1 MIERWP
7 AGSLSWIS
15 VPQMRAVDRVAT
27 ELGLTLTRM
36 MENAGANLAWLAA
49 VMLGGKV
56 SGRRITVLAGP
67 GGNGG
72 GGLVAARRLIGWGAD
87 VAVRLASDPADLAPV
102 PLEQLR
108 LLKQMQAP
116 IAVGA
121 SGLGVTELF
130 IDAILGYSQQ
140 GNPRGE
146 AAALVAATADSTVLS
161 LDVPTG
167 LELERG
173 IVGEPAV
180 RAAATLTLALP
191 KEALR
196 AEAARPLVGELY
208 LADISIPAAVYD
220 RLGIAYRSPFSGSPI
235 VQLV

>member
-1 MIERWP
+1 MEI
-7 AGSLSWIS
+7 
-15 VPQMRAVDRVAT
+15 
-27 ELGLTLTRM
+27 GLTLTRM
-36 MENAGANLAWLAA
+36 MENAGANLAWLAST
-49 VMLGGKV
+49 MMGGDV

-72 GGLVAARRLIGWGAD
+72 GGFVAARRLIGWGAD
-87 VAVRLASDPADLAPV
+87 VAVRLASDPADLAAV

-108 LLKQMQAP
+108 LLEQMEAP

-121 SGLGVTELF
+121 GGLGATELF

-140 GNPRGE
+140 GKPRGD

-180 RAAATLTLALP
+180 RARATLTLALP

-196 AEAARPLVGELY
+196 AAAARQLVGDLY
-208 LADISIPAAVYD
+208 LADISIPAIVYD
-220 RLGIAYRSPFSGSPI
+220 SLGIGYRSPFSGSPI

>member
-1 MIERWP
+1 M
-7 AGSLSWIS
+7 
-15 VPQMRAVDRVAT
+15 

-36 MENAGANLAWLAA
+36 MENAGANLAWLAS
-49 VMLGGKV
+49 VMLGADV
-56 SGRRITVLAGP
+56 SGRRIRVLAGP

-72 GGLVAARRLIGWGAD
+72 AGLVAARRLIGWGAD
-87 VAVRLASDPADLAPV
+87 VDVRLASDQADLAAV
-102 PLEQLR
+102 PLEQLH
-108 LLKQMQAP
+108 LLEQMQAP

-140 GNPRGE
+140 GNPRGD
-146 AAALVAATADSTVLS
+146 AAALVAATADSMVLS

-196 AEAARPLVGELY
+196 AGSARPLVGDLY
-208 LADISIPAAVYD
+208 LADISIPAVVYD

>member
-1 MIERWP
+1 
-7 AGSLSWIS
+7 
-15 VPQMRAVDRVAT
+15 
-27 ELGLTLTRM
+27 
-36 MENAGANLAWLAA
+36 
-49 VMLGGKV
+49 
-56 SGRRITVLAGP
+56 
-67 GGNGG
+67 
-72 GGLVAARRLIGWGAD
+72 

-108 LLKQMQAP
+108 LLEEMEAP
-116 IAVGA
+116 IGVGA
-121 SGLGVTELF
+121 GGLGGTELF

-140 GNPRGE
+140 GNPRGD
-146 AAALVAATADSTVLS
+146 AAALVAATADSTVVS

-173 IVGEPAV
+173 TVCEPAV

-208 LADISIPAAVYD
+208 LADISIPAIVYD
-220 RLGIAYRSPFSGSPI
+220 RLGISYRSPFSGSPI